1 MRTTDVSALPGPV
14 LRGAKAEDN
23 SRGRQSKAT
32 PGQLAGDSCPD
43 DCHYCWG
50 PETD

>member
-1 MRTTDVSALPGPV
+1 MRTTDVSV
-14 LRGAKAEDN
+14 LRGARAEDI
-23 SRGRQSKAT
+23 SRGRQSKAM
-32 PGQLAGDSCPD
+32 PRQSASDACPD

>member
-1 MRTTDVSALPGPV
+1 MRTTDVSV
-14 LRGAKAEDN
+14 LRGTRTEETSPGRQAKAMA
-23 SRGRQSKAT
+23 RQM
-32 PGQLAGDSCPD
+32 AGDSCPD

>member
-1 MRTTDVSALPGPV
+1 MRTTDVSVLRGSV
-14 LRGAKAEDN
+14 LRGARAEDI
-23 SRGRQSKAT
+23 SRGRQSKAM
-32 PGQLAGDSCPD
+32 PRQSASDACPD